1 MKENTQVRSEFEQ
14 LVGERRKTHD
24 IQWERIARFVM
35 PHKMDFIT
43 KRSYGDST
51 RGKDI
56 YDPTAAVSMNIL
68 AAHMHTSLTS
78 PSAPWFSLRYMDP
91 TMDDDDTAAEWI
103 EDCTKRM
110 FNAINDSNFVSVIN
124 ELYKDLCTFGT
135 AALEVTF
142 VNTPTEGFRLVFRPV
157 HLASCV
163 FLESIHGPVN
173 TFFHEMELEHNKIG
187 EMFNEKELPQDLKDK
202 IKAKPYDKCKL
213 LRCVKPNRD
222 YDPKAKKSDERQFT
236 GMWLWK
242 STVLREEGFYELP
255 YMVPRWDKIVGETYG
270 FGPGTLALP
279 DIETLNEAK
288 RLELRSWEKAID
300 PPVMGMAGGVIGDLH
315 LEAGGFTQ
323 VRDTRAIAP
332 LHDQAN
338 WSAVQIKSGEL
349 RQNIQAIFLIDQLI
363 LPERPNATATE
374 VTIRYEMMQKVLGG
388 TLGRLQSELLNPL
401 VERVFGIMYR
411 NGQFLDMPEEI
422 AGAGM
427 EVKYTG
433 PMAKAQTSHEAT
445 AIERMFN
452 LMLGVGQMDPTVVD
466 AVDMTKAILS
476 VAKQWGVPADVLRGE
491 DEIAA
496 LQGEREQAQKQ
507 AQAQQE
513 AGQQAAVEQQQAE
526 ATAAQVQAMELV
538 GGRGM

>member
-1 MKENTQVRSEFEQ
+1 VNKARKHYDK
-14 LVGERRKTHD
+14 LVSERRKTHD
-24 IQWERIARFVM
+24 IQFERIARFVM

-43 KRSYGDST
+43 KRSYGDQT

-78 PSAPWFSLRYMDP
+78 PSAPWFSLKFEDKKLV
-91 TMDDDDTAAEWI
+91 DDDEASEWI

-110 FNAINDSNFVSVIN
+110 FAAINDSNFVSAIN

-135 AALEVTF
+135 AAIEVTF
-142 VNTPTEGFRLVFRPV
+142 VNNAKEGFRLVFKPV
-157 HLASCV
+157 HLANCV
-163 FLESIHGPVN
+163 FTESVHGYVN
-173 TFFHEMELEHNKIG
+173 TFYHELELEYHQIL
-187 EMFNEKELPQDLKDK
+187 EMFNRPQDKVPQDLKDRA
-202 IKAKPYDKCKL
+202 KAKPYDKCKI
-213 LRCVKPNRD
+213 LRCVKPNEN
-222 YDPKAKKSDERQFT
+222 YKPGNAGT
-236 GMWLWK
+236 GMREYKCEWYWRDEL
-242 STVLREEGFYELP
+242 LREEGFYELP
-255 YMVPRWDKIVGETYG
+255 YMVPRWDKIVGESYG
-270 FGPGTLALP
+270 FGPGTLSLP

-300 PPVMGMAGGVIGDLH
+300 PPVMGMAGGIIGDLH
-315 LEAGGFTQ
+315 LEAGGYTQ

-338 WSAVQIKSGEL
+338 WSAVQIKSQEL

-388 TLGRLQSELLNPL
+388 TLGRLQAELLNPL
-401 VERVFGIMYR
+401 VQRVFGIMHR
-411 NGQFLDMPEEI
+411 NGQLAKLPEDIEE
-422 AGAGM
+422 GSY

-452 LMLGVGQMDPTVVD
+452 LMLGVGQMDPSVID
-466 AVDMTKAILS
+466 AVEMPKAILS
-476 VAKQWGVPADVLRGE
+476 VARQWGVPADVLRGE
-491 DEIAA
+491 DDIKQ
-496 LQGEREQAQKQ
+496 LQANREQAQQ
-507 AQAQQE
+507 AMQEQAMQ
-513 AGQQAAVEQQQAE
+513 QQQAE
-526 ATAAQVQAMELV
+526 TQGAEIANVQALEQV
-538 GGRGM
+538 AGFRG

>member
-1 MKENTQVRSEFEQ
+1 MKSIRKEFEN
-14 LVGERRKTHD
+14 LVATRRKTHD

-56 YDPTAAVSMNIL
+56 YDPTAAVSMNVL
-68 AAHMHTSLTS
+68 SSHMHTSLTS
-78 PSAPWFSLRYMDP
+78 PSAPWFSLRFQNPDLN
-91 TMDDDDTAAEWI
+91 DDDESKEWM

-110 FNAINDSNFVSVIN
+110 FNAINDSNFVASVN

-135 AALEVTF
+135 AAMEVTF
-142 VNTPTEGFRLVFRPV
+142 VNNEREGFKLVFRPV
-157 HLASCV
+157 HLADCV
-163 FLESIHGPVN
+163 FCESVHGYVN
-173 TFFHEMELEHNKIG
+173 KFFHEMKLTPYQV
-187 EMFNEKELPQDLKDK
+187 KELVGEDNLPPELKDLMESKKDEEVK
-202 IKAKPYDKCKL
+202 I
-213 LRCVKPNRD
+213 LRCVKPNDD
-222 YDPKAKKSDERQFT
+222 YEPDEKRKEARAYKSVY
-236 GMWLWK
+236 MWKDKEL
-242 STVLREEGFYELP
+242 LEDGFYEQP

-315 LEAGGFTQ
+315 LEAGGYTQ

-401 VERVFGIMYR
+401 VQRVFGIMYR
-411 NGQFLDMPEEI
+411 NGQLLDMPEEL
-422 AGAGM
+422 AGAPY

-433 PMAKAQTSHEAT
+433 PMAKAQTSHEAQ

-476 VAKQWGVPADVLRGE
+476 VAQQWGVPANVTRSE
-491 DEIAA
+491 EEIAKIQA
-496 LQGEREQAQKQ
+496 DREA
-507 AQAQQE
+507 AQQAAQQQQQE
-513 AGQQAAVEQQQAE
+513 GNQAAVEQQQAE
-526 ATAAQVQAMELV
+526 ATQAQVGAMELV
-538 GGRGM
+538 QGL